1 MRRLTFIAILAVF
14 AFALASCMEDC
25 KECKIVTY
33 ATDGTVESEASQG
46 EYCGDDLDE
55 VDGQS
60 ETDPSG
66 ITSEWVCE

>member
-1 MRRLTFIAILAVF
+1 MKRLIYIAIIALFVF
-14 AFALASCMEDC
+14 ALSSCVEDC

-33 ATDGTVESEASQG
+33 DTNGDVENENPQG
-46 EYCGDDLDE
+46 EYCGDDLDN

-66 ITSEWVCE
+66 IKTEWVCE